1 MQKNQLLVLLAV
13 TLLGVT
19 DAARAEISIDQLVEQ
34 ARIVEGDVAVRDLP
48 RWNGARKILIRDIGL
63 NLDKLIGSLGDVEVI
78 AVPSVSEAMQ
88 HASDV
93 DAIIGFCNAELIE
106 AAAKLV
112 WVQIYWA
119 GAESCLSVERI
130 GNGDVLMSNMQK
142 MSSPVIAEHAI
153 AMMLSLARQ
162 IPQFVHV
169 MGDDDRQ
176 NQGEIVAGGMTPIAG
191 KNLLVVGL
199 GGIGTEAARLG
210 AALGMRVSGTRN
222 SSRDGPEFVEYV
234 GLSHELHDLA
244 AQADVIVNALPLT
257 PDTKDLLDGEFFAA
271 VKPGAIFI
279 NVGRGQTVVTA
290 ELIAALESGRIS
302 GAGLDVTEPEPLPA
316 DSPLW
321 QRDDVIITP
330 HVAGR
335 GGETERHSVLLI
347 ENLKRYV
354 SGDRLLNV
362 VDPKKG
368 Y

>member
-1 MQKNQLLVLLAV
+1 MRKIQLLVLMAV
-13 TLLGVT
+13 ALFSVT
-19 DAARAEISIDQLVEQ
+19 QAVRAEISIDQLIEQ
-34 ARIVEGDVAVRDLP
+34 ARLVEGDVAVRDLP
-48 RWNGARKILIRDIGL
+48 RWSGAHKILIRDLGL
-63 NLDKLIGSLGDVEVI
+63 DLGDLIDSLNDVEVI
-78 AVPSVSEAMQ
+78 VARSVSEAMQ

-93 DAIIGFCNAELIE
+93 DAIVGFCDAELIE
-106 AAAKLV
+106 AAQKLV
-112 WVQIYWA
+112 WLQIYGA

-130 GNGDVLMSNMQK
+130 GSGDVLMTNMQK

-153 AMMLSLARQ
+153 AMMLSLARHV
-162 IPQFVHV
+162 PQFVHS
-169 MGDDDRQ
+169 MQADGSKSRD
-176 NQGEIVAGGMTPIAG
+176 ELVAGMMPIAG
-191 KNLLVVGL
+191 KTLLVAGL

-210 AALGMRVSGTRN
+210 AALGMRVYGTRN
-222 SSRDGPEFVEYV
+222 SSREGPEFVEYV

-257 PDTKDLLDGEFFAA
+257 PGTKDLFNGEFFAA

-290 ELIAALESGRIS
+290 ELVAALESGRIS

-335 GGETERHSVLLI
+335 GGESERHAVLLI

-354 SGDRLLNV
+354 AGDRLLNV
-362 VDPKKG
+362 VDPEKG

>member
-1 MQKNQLLVLLAV
+1 MRKNQLLVLIVVA
-13 TLLGVT
+13 LLGVT
-19 DAARAEISIDQLVEQ
+19 EAARAEISIDQLVEQ

-48 RWNGARKILIRDIGL
+48 RWTGARKILIRDIGL
-63 NLDKLIGSLGDVEVI
+63 DLDDLISSLGDVEVI
-78 AVPSVSEAMQ
+78 AVRSVSEAMQ

-93 DAIIGFCNAELIE
+93 DAIIGFCDAALIG

-112 WVQIYWA
+112 WVQIYLA
-119 GAESCLSVERI
+119 GAESCLSVERV
-130 GNGDVLMSNMQK
+130 GNSDVLMSNMQK

-153 AMMLSLARQ
+153 AMMLSLARR

-169 MGDDDRQ
+169 MRDDNKQDQ
-176 NQGEIVAGGMTPIAG
+176 DEIAAGMTPVAG
-191 KNLLVVGL
+191 KKLLVIGL
-199 GGIGTEAARLG
+199 GGIGTEVARLG
-210 AALGMRVSGTRN
+210 SALGMRVSGTRN

-234 GLSHELHDLA
+234 GLSHELHELA

-257 PDTKDLLDGEFFAA
+257 PGTKDLLGGGFFSA

-279 NVGRGQTVVTA
+279 NVGRGQTVVTD
-290 ELIAALESGRIS
+290 ELVAALESGRLS
-302 GAGLDVTEPEPLPA
+302 GAGLDVTEPEPLPT

-335 GGETERHSVLLI
+335 GGERERHTVLLI
-347 ENLKRYV
+347 ENLKRYIA
-354 SGDRLLNV
+354 GDRLLNV
-362 VDPKKG
+362 VDPIKG

>member
-1 MQKNQLLVLLAV
+1 MRKNQFLVLTVV

-19 DAARAEISIDQLVEQ
+19 EAARAEISIDQLVEQ

-63 NLDKLIGSLGDVEVI
+63 NLDDVIGSLGDVEVI

-93 DAIIGFCNAELIE
+93 DAIIGFCNAELID
-106 AAAKLV
+106 AAANLV

-119 GAESCLSVERI
+119 GAESCLSVERV

-176 NQGEIVAGGMTPIAG
+176 DQDEIVAGMTPIAG
-191 KNLLVVGL
+191 KRLLVVGL

-257 PDTKDLLDGEFFAA
+257 PDTKDLFDGEFFAA

-302 GAGLDVTEPEPLPA
+302 AAGLDVTEPEPLPA

-335 GGETERHSVLLI
+335 GGERERHTVLLI

-362 VDPKKG
+362 VDPKRG